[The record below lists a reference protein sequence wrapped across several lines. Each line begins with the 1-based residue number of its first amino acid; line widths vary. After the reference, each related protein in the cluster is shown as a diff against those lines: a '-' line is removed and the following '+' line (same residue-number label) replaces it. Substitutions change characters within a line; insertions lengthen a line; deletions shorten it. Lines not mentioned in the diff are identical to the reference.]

1 MKKILPLVQVVAV
14 MTLVALIGVDASAQ
28 ARTIWLSADQSPL
41 RDEVEGQLR
50 EFLSGS
56 SDNHIVGTD
65 DLATELQ
72 AWNGRVPAC
81 LDGRGEC
88 TSLRTATAEALGIRQ
103 IVAVRVLS
111 RAETQAQ
118 VQCTVRSPDGSY
130 ERTITA
136 EAGAVR
142 AALLQCV
149 GAITEGRGRL
159 TIATNPAG
167 ARVRIDNH
175 EAGTTPVDQRLDV
188 GVHLIHV
195 ELAGYHTVQEAVEV
209 RPNGTTART
218 IELERS
224 MAIMIVRSATPGAVV
239 DLDGGS
245 EVYAVGEEVLI
256 EPGPHTVTVTAP
268 GYASIERQI
277 DFEEGERVEL
287 RAALSL
293 SNDEITR
300 REVQRIKDRPLMLQA
315 GISFS
320 RFNTDWNDA
329 FIGGTTPNSS
339 IVCAI
344 RPTTS
349 ACDRPAVTALGIQ
362 AELIYA
368 WKWLEVQPI
377 GIGYRILAMSDKGTD
392 YRLNNA
398 NLRLSHQRAHRWM
411 FRVAHI
417 GARFLID
424 EYWEPYGRVGFTIN
438 LDRGQA
444 EDLLG
449 DTGKYKFSRT
459 GLELELRAGTR
470 FHVNSLLYGYAE
482 LLFGA
487 EVKNAGTRPTWG
499 VSGGVGVNLPS
510 PLGGSKR
517 QEASAE
523 SELEDAP

>member
-1 MKKILPLVQVVAV
+1 MKKTFRYVRL
-14 MTLVALIGVDASAQ
+14 TALFAFLSLIAADASAQ
-28 ARTIWLSADQSPL
+28 ARTIWLSSDESPL
-41 RDEVEGQLR
+41 REEVEGQLR

-56 SDNHIVGTD
+56 SDSHVVGTD
-65 DLATELQ
+65 DLAQELEGL
-72 AWNGRVPAC
+72 NGRVPAC

-88 TSLRTATAEALGIRQ
+88 TSLRTATAEAFGIRQ
-103 IVAVRVLS
+103 IVAVKVLT
-111 RAETQAQ
+111 RAEAQAE

-159 TIATNPAG
+159 TISTNPPG

-175 EAGTTPVDQRLDV
+175 AAGTSPVEQRMDV

-195 ELAGYHTVQEAVEV
+195 ELAGYHSVQEAVEV
-209 RPNGTTART
+209 RPNDTTSRT

-224 MAIMIVRSATPGAVV
+224 MAIMVVRSATPGAVV

-245 EVYAVGEEVLI
+245 QIYPVGEEVLI
-256 EPGPHTVTVTAP
+256 EPGAHTVTVTAP

-277 DFEEGERVEL
+277 EFEEGERVEL

-315 GISFS
+315 GVHFS

-329 FIGGTTPNSS
+329 LVSGTTPDSS
-339 IVCAI
+339 IICAI

-349 ACDRPAVTALGIQ
+349 ACDRPGVTALGIQ

-368 WKWLEVQPI
+368 WKALEIEPI
-377 GIGYRILAMSDKGTD
+377 GFGYRILAMSDKGTD
-392 YRLNNA
+392 YRLDNA

-411 FRVAHI
+411 FRIAHI

-424 EYWEPYGRVGFTIN
+424 EYWEPYARAGFTIN

-449 DTGKYKFSRT
+449 DTGEYKFRRT
-459 GLELELRAGTR
+459 GLELEIRAGTR

-487 EVKNAGTRPTWG
+487 EIKNAGTRPTWG
-499 VSGGVGVNLPS
+499 ISGGVGVNLPS
-510 PLGGSKR
+510 PFANGTR
-517 QEASAE
+517 QQASAE
-523 SELEDAP
+523 SELEESP